1 MRAVRLRAQAPR
13 SDLDFGRNQR
23 LRDDDA
29 ERWLP
34 GQFGAAERDKL
45 ASVAHPEGLA
55 TMASGKA
62 PDGPDGSQADTSVEP
77 ENLDPL
83 AYMLRVMNDPGA
95 EPERRDRM
103 TIAAA
108 PFVHRQA
115 AATGRF
121 APRPPPKFAA

>member
-1 MRAVRLRAQAPR
+1 MMPKGGYRASSGRPR
-13 SDLDFGRNQR
+13 EANSRRSLIQ
-23 LRDDDA
+23 
-29 ERWLP
+29 
-34 GQFGAAERDKL
+34 K
-45 ASVAHPEGLA
+45 GLA

-62 PDGPDGSQADTSVEP
+62 PDGPDGSQADTPVEP

>member
-1 MRAVRLRAQAPR
+1 MMPKGGYRASSGRPR
-13 SDLDFGRNQR
+13 EANSRRSLIQ
-23 LRDDDA
+23 
-29 ERWLP
+29 
-34 GQFGAAERDKL
+34 K
-45 ASVAHPEGLA
+45 GLA

-108 PFVHRQA
+108 PFVHPRATDTAKGKKEEQAERAQA

>member
-1 MRAVRLRAQAPR
+1 MMPV
-13 SDLDFGRNQR
+13 SSG
-23 LRDDDA
+23 
-29 ERWLP
+29 W
-34 GQFGAAERDKL
+34 GAM
-45 ASVAHPEGLA
+45 H
-55 TMASGKA
+55 SGKA
-62 PDGPDGSQADTSVEP
+62 LDGPDGSQADTSVEP
-77 ENLDPL
+77 ENLEPL

-108 PFVHRQA
+108 PFVHPRATDTAKGKKEDQAERPQA

>member
-1 MRAVRLRAQAPR
+1 MMPKGGYRASSGRPR
-13 SDLDFGRNQR
+13 
-23 LRDDDA
+23 
-29 ERWLP
+29 
-34 GQFGAAERDKL
+34 
-45 ASVAHPEGLA
+45 VANSRRSLIQKGLA